1 MNTIGALLGIYVAF
15 RLIREGIVQIN
26 KLED

>member
-1 MNTIGALLGIYVAF
+1 METLGALIGVYVAF

>member
-1 MNTIGALLGIYVAF
+1 MNTIGALLGVYVAY

>member
-1 MNTIGALLGIYVAF
+1 METIGALLGVYVAF
-15 RLIREGIVQIN
+15 RLIREGIFQIN